1 MTGECLGGA
10 PGGCSALGP
19 PHGPGV
25 FCPRRR
31 QQYVGKLKFASLE
44 AAQGSKKLLAAT
56 QQNVVAALS
65 SRNGEIRE

>member
-1 MTGECLGGA
+1 M
-10 PGGCSALGP
+10 
-19 PHGPGV
+19 
-25 FCPRRR
+25 CPRRR